1 MLRKLLTKIDNKQ
14 NFVEF
19 RGEVYEVTLDNIYTI
34 DTKDS
39 QYPIHFY
46 AGDSVAWCNLDD
58 MLDKE
63 TAERYA
69 KDRQAKAKAKRV
81 ADLKAQM
88 NRIMEE
94 IKELLK

>member
-1 MLRKLLTKIDNKQ
+1 MIRELLVKIDNKQ

-19 RGEVYEVTLDNIYTI
+19 EGEVYEVTLDNIYTI

-39 QYPIHFY
+39 QYPLHFY

-69 KDRQAKAKAKRV
+69 KDRQAKTKAKRV

-94 IKELLK
+94 LKELLK